1 MIRIG
6 ISIVIHVCRFPN
18 LPPNYTGG
26 LGAMLRFILTVDHNT
41 RPSALMILHHPI
53 MKSNELIQTNKLNTA
68 HSVCD
73 ETTGVLETDFPV
85 AKDMTVA
92 VEELHLAEPMSHSD
106 ISLNHYLSIIGDDN
120 GSVLDDVD
128 ICSIENGTALPK
140 ATSSILHSSPYTTP
154 SKVYKASEL
163 GPKKGHR
170 FHAETSSASNA
181 IDLDQMESHL
191 HRWAK
196 MLEEKEKEL
205 AHKERRLLLWETQ
218 LQEIEL
224 SQQKKKIS
232 STAWN
237 QNQLKPT
244 AEATFYHGMKTES
257 SDVETDANSTV
268 STYPADSILVP
279 TVVRMEPSKIRNP
292 FTHYNY
298 EKHVRFCDDDNSHFH
313 QPNNSTKSFTEER
326 LHWLE
331 LKKKKH
337 LAPISTLHDQVAN
350 DYIVLEEKSIASSHH
365 RRRIKTNAQLT
376 PKSFIARNLPNAV
389 EKENTA
395 HELNHERFAHSRLVR
410 PPKINDSK
418 ILSSEL
424 RAKLKSHNLPGLR

>member
-1 MIRIG
+1 
-6 ISIVIHVCRFPN
+6 
-18 LPPNYTGG
+18 
-26 LGAMLRFILTVDHNT
+26 
-41 RPSALMILHHPI
+41 
-53 MKSNELIQTNKLNTA
+53 MKSSESVQSNKLNAA
-68 HSVCD
+68 HSICD
-73 ETTGVLETDFPV
+73 ETTGVLETDFPL
-85 AKDMTVA
+85 AKDVTAA
-92 VEELHLAEPMSHSD
+92 VEELHLAEPMSFSD
-106 ISLNHYLSIIGDDN
+106 LSLNHYLSIIGDDN

-154 SKVYKASEL
+154 SKM

-170 FHAETSSASNA
+170 FHAETSSASSA
-181 IDLDQMESHL
+181 VDLDQMESHL

-224 SQQKKKIS
+224 SQQQKKKS
-232 STAWN
+232 SSVVWN
-237 QNQLKPT
+237 QNQHKPI
-244 AEATFYHGMKTES
+244 ADSAPYHDLKTES
-257 SDVETDANSTV
+257 SDIETDANSTV

-279 TVVRMEPSKIRNP
+279 TIVRMSPSKIRNP

-298 EKHVRFCDDDNSHFH
+298 EKHVRFCDNDDDDDDDSHFR
-313 QPNNSTKSFTEER
+313 QPMNPTKSITEQR
-326 LHWLE
+326 LQWLE
-331 LKKKKH
+331 SKKKKKH
-337 LAPISTLHDQVAN
+337 LTSIPTLHDQVGS
-350 DYIVLEEKSIASSHH
+350 DYVVLEEKSIASSYH

-376 PKSFIARNLPNAV
+376 PKSFMARNLPSAV
-389 EKENTA
+389 EKENGA
-395 HELNHERFAHSRLVR
+395 LELNHERSAHSRLTR
-410 PPKINDSK
+410 PPKISDTK